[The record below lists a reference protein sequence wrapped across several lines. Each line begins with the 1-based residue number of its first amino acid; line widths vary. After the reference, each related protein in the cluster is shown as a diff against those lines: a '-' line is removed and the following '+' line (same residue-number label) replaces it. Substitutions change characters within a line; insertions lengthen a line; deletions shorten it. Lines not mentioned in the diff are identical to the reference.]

1 MPAHQL
7 SFKVAATL
15 AAQRIVALDSSNAGG
30 VAYPANNQTLP
41 IGITAN
47 TVDDTTQSI
56 PVIPAGYEA
65 YLYFNDTVSA
75 GALVASD
82 SSGRGV
88 PFTLANTTTA
98 LTLAS
103 AYVGILSDV
112 AVAATAT
119 IAKVFIQPG
128 FDRE

>member
-1 MPAHQL
+1 MIH

-15 AAQRIVALDSSNAGG
+15 AAQRVVAGVTASAMTVQYPGSNQ
-30 VAYPANNQTLP
+30 NIP
-41 IGITAN
+41 IGITKD
-47 TVDDTTQSI
+47 TVLDTNEAI
-56 PVIPAGYEA
+56 PVACVGEIAE
-65 YLYFNDTVSA
+65 LYFNDTC
-75 GALVASD
+75 GANELVASD

-103 AYVGILSDV
+103 AFVGINIGS
-112 AVAATAT
+112 AVAATGT
-119 IAKVFIQPG
+119 VSKVLIMPG